1 MRSFISERAP
11 LSPRMSSEG
20 VFRVGTKR
28 NGVVFDQ
35 GRGLVMITWEELRR
49 RACSC
54 DMQVEKE
61 WEFYKYELNT
71 KWIGAWMSGN
81 VFDNTDMKTGNAK

>member
-61 WEFYKYELNT
+61 WEFYTSLTQSRSVPGCQAMYS
-71 KWIGAWMSGN
+71 IIPS
-81 VFDNTDMKTGNAK
+81 